1 MRMADF
7 TDRTCHALA
16 SNPHPGPPEC
26 GSLRNEQGCQRL
38 SHNLKRHEATG
49 GPFAVINH
57 GKSACAWKADGENQ
71 HWNITLAALSAADL
85 ELLFD
90 LQGLSA
96 CQRRDLPYL

>member
-1 MRMADF
+1 MHWRQ
-7 TDRTCHALA
+7 TLALDPLNVVHSA
-16 SNPHPGPPEC
+16 MNRAVNGFPTTLC
-26 GSLRNEQGCQRL
+26 VLRV
-38 SHNLKRHEATG
+38 TG

-71 HWNITLAALSAADL
+71 HWNITLAALGAADL